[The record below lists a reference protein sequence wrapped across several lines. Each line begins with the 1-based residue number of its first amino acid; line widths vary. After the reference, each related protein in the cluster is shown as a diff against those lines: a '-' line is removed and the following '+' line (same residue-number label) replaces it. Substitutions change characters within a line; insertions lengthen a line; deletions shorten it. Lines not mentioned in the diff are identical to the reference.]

1 MSHSFKIDSSLSN
14 FKFCPGFFLWGLT
27 VLLLTVDGI
36 WLSFISLKFDF
47 YSLLFVGVVNLLLA
61 FGAWFYSVKRPR
73 VQFFTLF
80 MGVLYLSLITLG
92 IGLLSYCLTRLALPL
107 HDQTYSAIDQSL
119 GFDWI
124 TVVGFINQSPWFST
138 LLTYAYHSSGL
149 QLIGLILLLAFM
161 QKFDDLKQFFQLFT
175 LTGLCVIVIA
185 GLFPSVG
192 PYAFYAPSAE
202 VYSQF
207 SSQAGVWHLEHMNAL
222 REGRM
227 GVLDLRDLEGLV
239 SFPSFHT
246 CLALITIWCTRHFRY
261 VFPLSL
267 ILNLL
272 VIVSTIPE
280 GGHYLVDLFGGAAIT
295 FVVLLFL
302 QWQKKWAG
310 SMDRWFKATGLQTLI
325 GSKAQSV

>member
-14 FKFCPGFFLWGLT
+14 LKFCPGFLLWGLSL
-27 VLLLTVDGI
+27 LLLTVDAI
-36 WLSFISLKFDF
+36 WLSFISLRFDF
-47 YSLLFVGVVNLLLA
+47 HSLLFVGGVNSVLA
-61 FGAWFYSVKRPR
+61 FGAWYYYVKRPR
-73 VQFFTLF
+73 AQFFTLF

-124 TVVGFINQSPWFST
+124 TVVGFINQSPWLSKI
-138 LLTYAYHSSGL
+138 LTYAYHSSGL
-149 QLIGLILLLAFM
+149 QMIGLILLLAFT

-175 LTGLCVIVIA
+175 LTGLVVIVIA

-192 PYAFYAPSAE
+192 PYAFYGPSAE
-202 VYSQF
+202 VYSHF
-207 SSQAGVWHLEHMNAL
+207 SSQAGVWHLEHMSAL

-227 GVLDLRDLEGLV
+227 ELLNIRDLEGLV

-261 VFPLSL
+261 LFPLSL

-272 VIVSTIPE
+272 VIISTIPE
-280 GGHYLVDLFGGAAIT
+280 GGHYLVDLFGGMAIT
-295 FVVLLFL
+295 FVVLVLL
-302 QWQKKWAG
+302 EWKKTWAG
-310 SMDRWFKATGLQTLI
+310 SLDGWLQARLSQTLI
-325 GSKAQSV
+325 GSKA